1 MHRFRPLNLVR
12 LAVVLAALAMP
23 ASAQQ
28 LGEIVSPILTLD
40 RDALFSGTLYGQRVN
55 ADLEAASNALAA
67 ETRQIEAAL
76 EAEER
81 DLTDQRA
88 NLPVAEFRALADA
101 FDDKVQAL
109 RDERERAQGEAL
121 RQIEAAQA
129 AFFTRIGPILG
140 QLVRERGAVM
150 ILDRRAILLTAADV
164 DITEAAIARI
174 DAVLGDGTDT
184 TAGDEAPLPDSAP
197 GTPLDT
203 IPAPDTGP
211 DTGNGTTPAPEVAPQ
226 GQ

>member
-1 MHRFRPLNLVR
+1 MRAFRPLTLVR
-12 LAVVLAALAMP
+12 LAVVLAALATP

-28 LGEIVSPILTLD
+28 LGEIISPILTLD

-55 ADLEAASNALAA
+55 DDLEAASNALAA

-81 DLTDQRA
+81 DLTDKRA
-88 NLPVAEFRALADA
+88 TLPVSEFRALADA

-129 AFFTRIGPILG
+129 AFFNRIGPILG

-164 DITEAAIARI
+164 DITAAAIARI
-174 DAVLGDGTDT
+174 DAELGDGSDSSP
-184 TAGDEAPLPDSAP
+184 GDEAPLPAP
-197 GTPLDT
+197 MPGAPLDT

-211 DTGNGTTPAPEVAPQ
+211 DAGNGTTPAPQVTPQ